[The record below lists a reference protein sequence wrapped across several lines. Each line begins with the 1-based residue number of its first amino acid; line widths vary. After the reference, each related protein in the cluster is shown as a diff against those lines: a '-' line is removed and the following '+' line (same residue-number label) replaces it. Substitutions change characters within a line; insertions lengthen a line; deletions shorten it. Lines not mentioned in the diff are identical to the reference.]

1 MDNEQLAPSAN
12 PAITTQELLKLPTG
26 PIPKIMESVATNSVA
41 IDIRNL
47 GIQAVPKAETMS
59 VQFKLGVIAHS
70 ARMIRDSLGL
80 LVGGEGFRYL
90 LEETRY
96 LKGYFLLEITSFIG
110 PLHVN
115 TFAKRLYEMDRR
127 ILFYVEGE
135 LVTAL

>member
-1 MDNEQLAPSAN
+1 MDNEQLIPSTN
-12 PAITTQELLKLPTG
+12 PAITTQELLMLPTG

-41 IDIRNL
+41 IDTRNL
-47 GIQAVPKAETMS
+47 GIQAVPKADTMS

-70 ARMIRDSLGL
+70 ARMIRDSLSL

-96 LKGYFLLEITSFIG
+96 LKGYFVLEITSLIG
-110 PLHVN
+110 PLHVD
-115 TFAKRLYEMDRR
+115 TFAKRLYEMNRQ
-127 ILFYVEGE
+127 IKYFIQEE